1 MVTRVIKIQ
10 VVTARIEEKEA
21 FCRAQVAAGE
31 AVAGVCLEETN
42 IRVREGESKKLT
54 SSVLPENAADKRV
67 ARESSDRAVAE
78 VDAYGNV
85 RGVSVG
91 TALIARTGTGRRSAR
106 RRYFRRRTRNIR
118 QFFRAGKIP
127 PGNARRHL
135 SENPDKD
142 QPQNSGG
149 NQTEVPDKNQLEKLN
164 PPDNRKP
171 DSRLKEG
178 SILTDSR
185 TSAIC
190 RITGLSPGE
199 AEYIGCA
206 KKKIAVIVPDSV
218 TAGGKTFSVTGIA
231 KSALKGNKKLKSVVV
246 GKNIKTI
253 GEKAFYGCKS
263 LKKLTIKSKV
273 LKKVGKNAFKG
284 IHAKARIK
292 VPKAKLKAY
301 KRLLKKKGQGRKV
314 QIRK

>member
-67 ARESSDRAVAE
+67 ARESSDRTVAE

-127 PGNARRHL
+127 PENARCHL

-149 NQTEVPDKNQLEKLN
+149 NQTEVPDKNQQKKPN

-185 TSAIC
+185 TSAV
-190 RITGLSPGE
+190 SPGSRP
-199 AEYIGCA
+199 A
-206 KKKIAVIVPDSV
+206 KQN
-218 TAGGKTFSVTGIA
+218 T
-231 KSALKGNKKLKSVVV
+231 
-246 GKNIKTI
+246 
-253 GEKAFYGCKS
+253 
-263 LKKLTIKSKV
+263 
-273 LKKVGKNAFKG
+273 
-284 IHAKARIK
+284 
-292 VPKAKLKAY
+292 
-301 KRLLKKKGQGRKV
+301 
-314 QIRK
+314 

>member
-106 RRYFRRRTRNIR
+106 RTSGGEPEIYGSFFGRGKYLRETPGVTYQRTWIKTSRRTPVGIR
-118 QFFRAGKIP
+118 RKFRTKT
-127 PGNARRHL
+127 
-135 SENPDKD
+135 SW
-142 QPQNSGG
+142 
-149 NQTEVPDKNQLEKLN
+149 KN
-164 PPDNRKP
+164 
-171 DSRLKEG
+171 
-178 SILTDSR
+178 
-185 TSAIC
+185 
-190 RITGLSPGE
+190 
-199 AEYIGCA
+199 
-206 KKKIAVIVPDSV
+206 
-218 TAGGKTFSVTGIA
+218 
-231 KSALKGNKKLKSVVV
+231 
-246 GKNIKTI
+246 
-253 GEKAFYGCKS
+253 
-263 LKKLTIKSKV
+263 
-273 LKKVGKNAFKG
+273 
-284 IHAKARIK
+284 
-292 VPKAKLKAY
+292 
-301 KRLLKKKGQGRKV
+301 
-314 QIRK
+314 

>member
-1 MVTRVIKIQ
+1 M
-10 VVTARIEEKEA
+10 
-21 FCRAQVAAGE
+21 
-31 AVAGVCLEETN
+31 
-42 IRVREGESKKLT
+42 
-54 SSVLPENAADKRV
+54 
-67 ARESSDRAVAE
+67 AE

-127 PGNARRHL
+127 PENARCHL

-149 NQTEVPDKNQLEKLN
+149 NQTEVPDKNQQKKPN

-185 TSAIC
+185 TSAVC
-190 RITGLSPGE
+190 RITRLSPGE

-206 KKKIAVIVPDSV
+206 KKKAAVTVPDSV
-218 TAGGKTFSVTGIA
+218 TADGRRFAVTGIA

-246 GKNIKTI
+246 GKNVKTI

-301 KRLLKKKGQGRKV
+301 KKLLKKKGQGRNVK
-314 QIRK
+314 IGR